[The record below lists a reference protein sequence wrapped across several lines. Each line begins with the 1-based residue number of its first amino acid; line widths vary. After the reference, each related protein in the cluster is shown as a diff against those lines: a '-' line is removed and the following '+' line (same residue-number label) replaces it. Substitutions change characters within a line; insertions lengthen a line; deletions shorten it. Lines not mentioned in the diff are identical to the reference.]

1 MEKGMKESY
10 IERPSKSRWPRVM
23 RRRPV
28 RARRSVHRG
37 ARGPAIEPRN
47 ATFRGADTFLF
58 VEGSTVGRDI
68 ASGRRALRGLRT
80 RARVRSFH
88 AENREIW
95 WSPAP
100 FDDAPSWMVRGVAY
114 RLVAGR
120 GGNAQAVIP
129 R

>member
-1 MEKGMKESY
+1 MF
-10 IERPSKSRWPRVM
+10 W
-23 RRRPV
+23 
-28 RARRSVHRG
+28 
-37 ARGPAIEPRN
+37 
-47 ATFRGADTFLF
+47 GADTFLF
-58 VEGSTVGRDI
+58 VEGSTVGRVI

-88 AENREIW
+88 AENREIS
-95 WSPAP
+95 WSPALV
-100 FDDAPSWMVRGVAY
+100 DDAPSWMVRGVAC